1 MKKISV
7 VCLMIFMSSV
17 CFAKTNFQLNKKIE
31 TGATVKKIEQ
41 SKQILKITVYMKN
54 RTAKKYSVDE
64 TDSLNRFVVEKI
76 HPSYCQF
83 FKNKNTKPDL
93 YVDLVDRK
101 NKSFFGSAEKYKDTC
116 I

>member
-1 MKKISV
+1 MKRIY
-7 VCLMIFMSSV
+7 LLGLIFLNSI
-17 CFAKTNFQLNKKIE
+17 CFAQPNFQLNKKIE

-41 SKQILKITVYMKN
+41 SKQSLKITVYMKN
-54 RTAKKYSVDE
+54 KTAKKYSVDE

-76 HPSYCQF
+76 HPNYCQF
-83 FKNKNTKPDL
+83 FKYKNTKPDL

-101 NKSFFGSAEKYKDTC
+101 NKSFFGSAEKYKDIC

>member
-1 MKKISV
+1 MKRIY
-7 VCLMIFMSSV
+7 LLGLIFFNSI
-17 CFAKTNFQLNKKIE
+17 CFAQPNFQLNKKIE

-41 SKQILKITVYMKN
+41 SKQSLKITIYMKN
-54 RTAKKYSVDE
+54 KTAKKYSVDE

-76 HPSYCQF
+76 HPNYCQF
-83 FKNKNTKPDL
+83 FKYKNTKPDL

-101 NKSFFGSAEKYKDTC
+101 NKSFFGSAEKYKDIC

>member
-1 MKKISV
+1 
-7 VCLMIFMSSV
+7 MIFMSSV

-41 SKQILKITVYMKN
+41 SKQSLKITVYMKN
-54 RTAKKYSVDE
+54 KTAKKYSVDE

-76 HPSYCQF
+76 HPNYCQF
-83 FKNKNTKPDL
+83 FKYKNTKTDL

-101 NKSFFGSAEKYKDTC
+101 NKSFFGSAEKYKDIC

>member
-1 MKKISV
+1 MKRIY
-7 VCLMIFMSSV
+7 LLGLIFFNSI
-17 CFAKTNFQLNKKIE
+17 CFAQPNFQLNRKIE

-41 SKQILKITVYMKN
+41 SKQSLKITVYMKN
-54 RTAKKYSVDE
+54 KTAKKYSVDE

-76 HPSYCQF
+76 HPDYCQF
-83 FKNKNTKPDL
+83 FKYKNTKPDL

-101 NKSFFGSAEKYKDTC
+101 NKSFFGSAEKYKDIC

>member
-1 MKKISV
+1 MKRIY
-7 VCLMIFMSSV
+7 LLGLIFFNSI
-17 CFAKTNFQLNKKIE
+17 CFAQPNFQLNRKIE

-41 SKQILKITVYMKN
+41 SKQSLKITVYMKN
-54 RTAKKYSVDE
+54 KTAEKYSVDE

-76 HPSYCQF
+76 HPNYCQF
-83 FKNKNTKPDL
+83 FKYKNTKPDL

-101 NKSFFGSAEKYKDTC
+101 NKSFFGSAEKYKDIC

>member
-1 MKKISV
+1 MKRIYLLGLISFNS
-7 VCLMIFMSSV
+7 I
-17 CFAKTNFQLNKKIE
+17 CFAQPNFQLNKKIE

-41 SKQILKITVYMKN
+41 SKQSLKITVYMKN
-54 RTAKKYSVDE
+54 KTAKKYSVDE

-76 HPSYCQF
+76 HPNYCQF
-83 FKNKNTKPDL
+83 FKYKNTKPDL

-101 NKSFFGSAEKYKDTC
+101 NKSFFGSDEKYKDIC

>member
-1 MKKISV
+1 MKKIYF
-7 VCLMIFMSSV
+7 LGLIFINST
-17 CFAKTNFQLNKKIE
+17 CFAQSNFQLNTKIE

-41 SKQILKITVYMKN
+41 SKQNLKIMVYMTDK
-54 RTAKKYSVDE
+54 TANKYSEDE
-64 TDSLNRFVVEKI
+64 TDSLSRFVVEKI

-93 YVDLVDRK
+93 DIDLVNIK
-101 NKSFFGSAEKYKDTC
+101 NESFFGSTEKYKDIC

>member
-1 MKKISV
+1 MKRIY
-7 VCLMIFMSSV
+7 LLGLIFFNSI
-17 CFAKTNFQLNKKIE
+17 CFAQPNFQLNKKIE

-41 SKQILKITVYMKN
+41 SKQSLKITIYMKN
-54 RTAKKYSVDE
+54 KTAKKYSVDE

-76 HPSYCQF
+76 HPDYCQF
-83 FKNKNTKPDL
+83 FKYKNTKPDL

-101 NKSFFGSAEKYKDTC
+101 NKSFFGSAEKYKDIC

>member
-1 MKKISV
+1 MKRIY
-7 VCLMIFMSSV
+7 LLGLIFFNSI
-17 CFAKTNFQLNKKIE
+17 CFAQPNFQLNRKIE

-41 SKQILKITVYMKN
+41 SKQSLKITVYMKN

-76 HPSYCQF
+76 HPDYCQF
-83 FKNKNTKPDL
+83 FKYKNTKPDL

-101 NKSFFGSAEKYKDTC
+101 NKSFFGSAEKYKDIC

>member
-1 MKKISV
+1 MKRIYLL
-7 VCLMIFMSSV
+7 CLIFFNSI
-17 CFAKTNFQLNKKIE
+17 CFAQPNFQLNKKIE

-41 SKQILKITVYMKN
+41 SKQSLKITIYMKN
-54 RTAKKYSVDE
+54 KTAKKYSVDE

-76 HPSYCQF
+76 HPNYCQF
-83 FKNKNTKPDL
+83 FKYKNTKPDL

-101 NKSFFGSAEKYKDTC
+101 NKSFFGSDEKYKDIC

>member
-1 MKKISV
+1 MKRY
-7 VCLMIFMSSV
+7 LLGLIFFNSI
-17 CFAKTNFQLNKKIE
+17 CFAQPNFQLNRKIE

-41 SKQILKITVYMKN
+41 SKQSLKITVYMKN
-54 RTAKKYSVDE
+54 KIAKKYSVDE

-76 HPSYCQF
+76 HPNYCQF
-83 FKNKNTKPDL
+83 FKYKNTKPDL

-101 NKSFFGSAEKYKDTC
+101 NKSFFGSAEKYKDIC

>member
-1 MKKISV
+1 MKRIY
-7 VCLMIFMSSV
+7 LLGLIFFNSI
-17 CFAKTNFQLNKKIE
+17 CFAQPNFQLNKKIE

-41 SKQILKITVYMKN
+41 SKQSLKITVYMKN
-54 RTAKKYSVDE
+54 KTAKKYSVDE

-76 HPSYCQF
+76 HPNYCQF
-83 FKNKNTKPDL
+83 FKYKNTKADL

-101 NKSFFGSAEKYKDTC
+101 NKSFFGSAEKYKDIC

>member
-1 MKKISV
+1 MKRIY
-7 VCLMIFMSSV
+7 LLGLIFFNSI
-17 CFAKTNFQLNKKIE
+17 CFAQPNFQLNKKIE

-41 SKQILKITVYMKN
+41 SKQSLKITVYMKN
-54 RTAKKYSVDE
+54 KTAKKYSVDE

-76 HPSYCQF
+76 HPNYCQF
-83 FKNKNTKPDL
+83 FIYKNTKPDL

-101 NKSFFGSAEKYKDTC
+101 NKSFFGSAEKYKDIC

>member
-1 MKKISV
+1 
-7 VCLMIFMSSV
+7 MIFMSSV
-17 CFAKTNFQLNKKIE
+17 GFAKTNFQINKKIE

-41 SKQILKITVYMKN
+41 SAQILKIQIYMKN
-54 RTAKKYSVDE
+54 KTEKKYSIDE

-83 FKNKNTKPDL
+83 FKYKNTKPDL

-101 NKSFFGSAEKYKDTC
+101 NKSFFGTAEKYKDIC
-116 I
+116 L

>member
-1 MKKISV
+1 MKRIY
-7 VCLMIFMSSV
+7 LLGLIFFNSI
-17 CFAKTNFQLNKKIE
+17 CFAQPNFQLNKKIE

-41 SKQILKITVYMKN
+41 SKQSLKITVYMKN
-54 RTAKKYSVDE
+54 KTAKKYSVDE

-76 HPSYCQF
+76 HPNYCQF
-83 FKNKNTKPDL
+83 FKYKNTKLDL

-101 NKSFFGSAEKYKDTC
+101 NKSFFGSAEKYKDIC

>member
-1 MKKISV
+1 MKRIY
-7 VCLMIFMSSV
+7 LLGLIFFNSI
-17 CFAKTNFQLNKKIE
+17 CFAQPNFQLNKKIE

-41 SKQILKITVYMKN
+41 SKQSLKITVYMKN
-54 RTAKKYSVDE
+54 KTAKKYSVDE

-76 HPSYCQF
+76 HPDYCQF
-83 FKNKNTKPDL
+83 FKYKNTKPDL

-101 NKSFFGSAEKYKDTC
+101 NKSFFGSAEKYKDIC

>member
-1 MKKISV
+1 MKRIY
-7 VCLMIFMSSV
+7 LLGLIFFNSI
-17 CFAKTNFQLNKKIE
+17 CFAQPNFQLNKKIE

-41 SKQILKITVYMKN
+41 SKQSLKITVYMKN
-54 RTAKKYSVDE
+54 KTAKKYSVDE

-76 HPSYCQF
+76 HPNYCQF
-83 FKNKNTKPDL
+83 FKYKNTKPDL

-101 NKSFFGSAEKYKDTC
+101 NKSFFKKKKKYKDIC